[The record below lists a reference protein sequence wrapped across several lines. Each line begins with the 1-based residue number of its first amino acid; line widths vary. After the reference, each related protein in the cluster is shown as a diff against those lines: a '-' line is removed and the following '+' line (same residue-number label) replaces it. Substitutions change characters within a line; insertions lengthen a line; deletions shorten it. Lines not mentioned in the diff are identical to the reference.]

1 MIVTRLIFIIFLV
14 SGICGAQG
22 SMDESDNILIVY
34 LSRTNNTKVV
44 AEMIHEKVGGDLVA
58 LELKNPYPADYQSIV
73 KQVAEENRTG
83 FLPPLK
89 TKVDVD
95 KYDTIFLGFPTWGMQ
110 LPPPVKSFLTRYDFE
125 DKTVIPFNTNAGYGI
140 GSSFRTVESL
150 CSDCN
155 ILEGFSVTGGI
166 ERDGIYLAIKGKRK
180 VEVRELL
187 MEWLENLKPLTIK
200 N

>member
-1 MIVTRLIFIIFLV
+1 MIISRLLFIIFLV
-14 SGICGAQG
+14 SGWCSAQG
-22 SMDESDNILIVY
+22 YENKADNILIVY

-44 AEMIHEKVGGDLVA
+44 AEMIHENVGGDLVA
-58 LELKNPYPADYQSIV
+58 LELKNPYPQNYKSIV
-73 KQVAEENRTG
+73 EQVAEENRTG

-89 TKVDVD
+89 TQINMD
-95 KYDTIFLGFPTWGMQ
+95 KYDTVFLGFPTWGMQ
-110 LPPPVKSFLTRYDFE
+110 LPPPIKSFLTRHDLK

-140 GSSFRTVESL
+140 GSTFRTVESF

-166 ERDGIYLAIKGKRK
+166 ERDGIYLATKGNRK
-180 VEVRELL
+180 VEVKELL
-187 MEWLENLKPLTIK
+187 VEWLEKLKPLTIK